1 MISLTDIDDSRAF
14 RPAVSRIIIATAFSF
29 EPFHMM
35 ATKRSISCMHG

>member
-1 MISLTDIDDSRAF
+1 MVNFTDIDDSRAF
-14 RPAVSRIIIATAFSF
+14 MPAVSRIIIATAFSF